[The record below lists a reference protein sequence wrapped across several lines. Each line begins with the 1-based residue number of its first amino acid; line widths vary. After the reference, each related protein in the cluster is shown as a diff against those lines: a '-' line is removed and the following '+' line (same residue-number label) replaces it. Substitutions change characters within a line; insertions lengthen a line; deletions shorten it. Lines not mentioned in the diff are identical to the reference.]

1 MRKVFMVF
9 VLLIFI
15 PFISFAQS
23 RHSPYAGQ
31 EKRKIK
37 ALSSEDIEG
46 YLKGR
51 GMGFAK
57 AAELNHY
64 PGPKHVL
71 DLVEELHLSKDQ
83 LDRTKETYDEMHKD
97 AVSIGRQIVEK
108 ERVLDNSFANQ
119 EIDEKNLLEISVELG
134 SLQGELRAVHL
145 KAHLKMRKILSSHQV
160 DKYDELRGYQGNGGK
175 HKHQH
180 HK

>member
-1 MRKVFMVF
+1 MVF

-160 DKYDELRGYQGNGGK
+160 DKYDELRGYQVNGGK